1 MQGTDDV
8 TPAMPHQRSKYLS
21 YPIDHTSPYFAVY
34 LRLLLSF
41 RFIAMA
47 VQNSAQYLVSLFGLQ
62 GKTVLITGGTRGIG
76 AGLTVAL

>member
-1 MQGTDDV
+1 MMLPRHAPPTVISNLPGIAHH
-8 TPAMPHQRSKYLS
+8 P
-21 YPIDHTSPYFAVY
+21 
-34 LRLLLSF
+34 RLQQQPQSVSFLLQS
-41 RFIAMA
+41 ISMA